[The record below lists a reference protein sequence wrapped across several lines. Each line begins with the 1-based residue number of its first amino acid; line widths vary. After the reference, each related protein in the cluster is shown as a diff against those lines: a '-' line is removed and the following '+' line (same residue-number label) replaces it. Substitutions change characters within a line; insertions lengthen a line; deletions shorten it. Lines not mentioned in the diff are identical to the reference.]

1 MIAARKGLRNGRISH
16 PFGKMQVFRQSA
28 GGTVCAPPLTGR
40 TRKCPQ
46 VKQMYRND
54 PTSRPDRVLLT
65 ALAVVLA
72 TASAVFG
79 AALTYRPET
88 RVIVAAEAPQLPTV
102 QEMMLREHR
111 CLSEALYYEAR
122 GEGVRGE
129 KAVAEVVFHRMIAGN
144 YGASICAVV
153 YEGSDRKVCQFSF
166 TCNGDLNRPR
176 EASAWNEAEQL
187 AAQILTGEV
196 RLSNSTGGAIS
207 YHAVWVKPY
216 WAPTLKRTAQIGKHI
231 FYRGHIRES

>member
-1 MIAARKGLRNGRISH
+1 
-16 PFGKMQVFRQSA
+16 
-28 GGTVCAPPLTGR
+28 
-40 TRKCPQ
+40 
-46 VKQMYRND
+46 MYRND
-54 PTSRPDRVLLT
+54 PKSRPDRVLFT

-79 AALTYRPET
+79 AALTYRPEA
-88 RVIVAAEAPQLPTV
+88 RVAVAANAPQLPTV

-129 KAVAEVVFHRMIAGN
+129 KAVAEVVFHRMNSGN

-196 RLSNSTGGAIS
+196 RLNNSTGGAIS

-231 FYRGHIRES
+231 FYRGHTRES